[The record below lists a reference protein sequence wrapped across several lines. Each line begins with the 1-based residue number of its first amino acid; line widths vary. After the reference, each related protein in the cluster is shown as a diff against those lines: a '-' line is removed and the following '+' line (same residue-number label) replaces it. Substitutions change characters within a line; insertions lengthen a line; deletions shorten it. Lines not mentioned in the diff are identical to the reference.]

1 MIFKKR
7 MYKQLALKNI
17 MLLIAMLMPIFCL
30 ADFKISDT
38 QGLVIIYFMTVVPA
52 LLYALNILVFLSMLF
67 KSKLGKGI
75 FYLIIGLNLL
85 LVMIIV
91 WPRDSTMDDGAIFWF
106 GYFPAALSLFSIL
119 RRYYLFKVNI
129 FTNK

>member
-1 MIFKKR
+1 MNKK
-7 MYKQLALKNI
+7 LALKNI

-75 FYLIIGLNLL
+75 FYLIIVLNLL
-85 LVMIIV
+85 LVIIIV
-91 WPRDSTMDDGAIFWF
+91 WPRDSTMDDGSIFWF

>member
-1 MIFKKR
+1 MNKK
-7 MYKQLALKNI
+7 LALKNI

-75 FYLIIGLNLL
+75 FYLIIVLNLL
-85 LVMIIV
+85 LVIIIV

>member
-1 MIFKKR
+1 MNTK
-7 MYKQLALKNI
+7 LALKNI

-75 FYLIIGLNLL
+75 FYLIIVLNLL
-85 LVMIIV
+85 LVIIIV

>member
-1 MIFKKR
+1 
-7 MYKQLALKNI
+7 MYNKLALKNI

-75 FYLIIGLNLL
+75 FYLIIVLNLL

-106 GYFPAALSLFSIL
+106 GSFPAALSLFSIL

>member
-1 MIFKKR
+1 MNKK
-7 MYKQLALKNI
+7 LALKNI
-17 MLLIAMLMPIFCL
+17 MLSMAMLMLIFCL

-75 FYLIIGLNLL
+75 FYLIIVLNLL

-91 WPRDSTMDDGAIFWF
+91 WPRDSTMDDEAIF
-106 GYFPAALSLFSIL
+106 
-119 RRYYLFKVNI
+119 
-129 FTNK
+129 